1 MRVFGINDNGTFKEF
16 VKTAF
21 DLDHQE
27 VVLEEWLEANPDG
40 FLDDDRILIIGR
52 QVAIHNEN
60 LITRTA
66 QI

>member
-21 DLDHQE
+21 DLEHQE

-40 FLDDDRILIIGR
+40 FLDDDGLRKRHAVIPNYR
-52 QVAIHNEN
+52 M
-60 LITRTA
+60 
-66 QI
+66 